1 MVQMFANAT
10 IFNQD
15 IGSWNTSNVTNMDEI
30 FKGSGAFNQDLTGWC
45 VTNITNEPV
54 SFATNSA
61 LTNANKPV
69 WGTCPQ

>member
-1 MVQMFANAT
+1 MVQMFDNAT

-15 IGSWNTSNVTNMDEI
+15 LTN
-30 FKGSGAFNQDLTGWC
+30 WC
-45 VTNITNEPV
+45 VTNISSEPQA
-54 SFATNSA
+54 FATNSA